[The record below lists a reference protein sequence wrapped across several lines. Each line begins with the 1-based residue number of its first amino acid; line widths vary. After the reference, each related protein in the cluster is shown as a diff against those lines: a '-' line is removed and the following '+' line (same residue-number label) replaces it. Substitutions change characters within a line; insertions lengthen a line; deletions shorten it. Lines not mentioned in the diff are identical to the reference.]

1 MVVRRAALPAARDCS
16 HWGALQEHLALAAA
30 SAEIVCQGGREASGE
45 IKRLRDE
52 LSETQ
57 RQSELWRE
65 DAMSA
70 RATLRHLSNQE
81 AVRFVVDG
89 EDVCIRGVFVVT
101 GADCEREAIMVD
113 KLRAARESKED

>member
-1 MVVRRAALPAARDCS
+1 
-16 HWGALQEHLALAAA
+16 
-30 SAEIVCQGGREASGE
+30 VCQGGREASGE